1 MRKLLVLLGV
11 VGVSLSAPLIRISTA
26 PSMVLVF
33 YRVLIASV
41 LLIPYALIRNREEFR
56 QMGRKTALFCLMS
69 GLFLGLHFASYF
81 QALRY
86 TSIASAVALVDTEV
100 FFVAFMMFFF
110 FREIIPLRAWAG
122 ILLTFTG
129 SMLIALSDAGGG
141 EHVLLGDLI
150 ALAGAACLAVYTILG
165 KVCRKEISTTAY
177 TTLVYSSAALTV
189 LVILLCTGTPVLG
202 YEPFNW
208 LSALGMAVFC
218 TLLGH
223 SVFNWALKYESAAF
237 LSTVKL
243 LEPVFA
249 AILGVLLF
257 REIPSKQVMLG
268 GFIVILGVYVYSR
281 FSETPEKK
289 AP

>member
-281 FSETPEKK
+281 FSETPEKE

>member
-56 QMGRKTALFCLMS
+56 QMGRKTALLCLMS

-177 TTLVYSSAALTV
+177 TTLVYSSSALTV

-202 YEPFNW
+202 YEPVNW

>member
-56 QMGRKTALFCLMS
+56 QMGRKTALLCLMS

-100 FFVAFMMFFF
+100 FFVAFMIFFF

-189 LVILLCTGTPVLG
+189 LVILLYTRTPVLG
-202 YEPFNW
+202 YEPVNW

-281 FSETPEKK
+281 FSETPEKE

>member
-177 TTLVYSSAALTV
+177 TTLVYSSSALTV

-202 YEPFNW
+202 YEPVNW

>member
-165 KVCRKEISTTAY
+165 KVCRKEITTTAY

-202 YEPFNW
+202 YEPVNW

-268 GFIVILGVYVYSR
+268 SFIVILGVYVYSR

>member
-33 YRVLIASV
+33 YRVLIASI

-56 QMGRKTALFCLMS
+56 QMGRKTALLCLMS

-202 YEPFNW
+202 YEPVNW

>member
-56 QMGRKTALFCLMS
+56 QMGRKTALLCLMS

-202 YEPFNW
+202 YEPVNW

>member
-110 FREIIPLRAWAG
+110 FWEIIPLRAWAG

-165 KVCRKEISTTAY
+165 KVCRKEITTTAY

-202 YEPFNW
+202 YEPVNW

>member
-202 YEPFNW
+202 YEPVNW

-268 GFIVILGVYVYSR
+268 SFIVILGVYVYSR

>member
-33 YRVLIASV
+33 YRVLIASI

-202 YEPFNW
+202 YEPVNW

-268 GFIVILGVYVYSR
+268 SFIVILGVYVYSR

>member
-56 QMGRKTALFCLMS
+56 QMGRKTALLCLMS

-202 YEPFNW
+202 YEPVNW

-268 GFIVILGVYVYSR
+268 GFIVILGVYV
-281 FSETPEKK
+281 
-289 AP
+289 

>member
-165 KVCRKEISTTAY
+165 KVCRKEITTTAY

-202 YEPFNW
+202 YEPVNW

-281 FSETPEKK
+281 FSETPEQK
-289 AP
+289 AR

>member
-189 LVILLCTGTPVLG
+189 LVILLYTRTPVLG
-202 YEPFNW
+202 YEPVNW

>member
-56 QMGRKTALFCLMS
+56 QMGRKTALLCLMS

-122 ILLTFTG
+122 ILFTFTG

-202 YEPFNW
+202 YEPVNW

>member
-33 YRVLIASV
+33 YRVLIASI

-165 KVCRKEISTTAY
+165 KVCRKEITTTAY

-202 YEPFNW
+202 YEPVNW

>member
-56 QMGRKTALFCLMS
+56 QMGRKTALLCLMS

-202 YEPFNW
+202 YEPVNW

-257 REIPSKQVMLG
+257 RESPSKQVMLG

>member
-165 KVCRKEISTTAY
+165 KVCRKEITTTAY

-202 YEPFNW
+202 YEPVNW

>member
-56 QMGRKTALFCLMS
+56 QMGRKTALLCLMS

-202 YEPFNW
+202 YEPVNW

-268 GFIVILGVYVYSR
+268 SFIVILGVYVYSR

>member
-1 MRKLLVLLGV
+1 MIPTQDYVTDCIIEKNATSENGESHHFPYNDIQFPLQRDHDVLAG
-11 VGVSLSAPLIRISTA
+11 
-26 PSMVLVF
+26 
-33 YRVLIASV
+33 
-41 LLIPYALIRNREEFR
+41 NRELP
-56 QMGRKTALFCLMS
+56 QC
-69 GLFLGLHFASYF
+69 
-81 QALRY
+81 
-86 TSIASAVALVDTEV
+86 
-100 FFVAFMMFFF
+100 
-110 FREIIPLRAWAG
+110 
-122 ILLTFTG
+122 
-129 SMLIALSDAGGG
+129 DAGGG

-202 YEPFNW
+202 YEPVNW

-223 SVFNWALKYESAAF
+223 SVFNWALKYASAAF

>member
-1 MRKLLVLLGV
+1 
-11 VGVSLSAPLIRISTA
+11 
-26 PSMVLVF
+26 
-33 YRVLIASV
+33 
-41 LLIPYALIRNREEFR
+41 
-56 QMGRKTALFCLMS
+56 MGRKTALLCLMS

-100 FFVAFMMFFF
+100 FFVAFMIFFF
-110 FREIIPLRAWAG
+110 FREIIPLQAWAG

-202 YEPFNW
+202 YEPVNW

>member
-56 QMGRKTALFCLMS
+56 QMGRKTALLCLMS

-202 YEPFNW
+202 YEPVNW

-249 AILGVLLF
+249 TILGVLLF

-268 GFIVILGVYVYSR
+268 SFIVILGVYVYSR

>member
-41 LLIPYALIRNREEFR
+41 LLIPYALICNREEFR
-56 QMGRKTALFCLMS
+56 QMGRKTALLCLMS

-100 FFVAFMMFFF
+100 FFVAFMIFFF
-110 FREIIPLRAWAG
+110 FREIIPLQAWAG

-189 LVILLCTGTPVLG
+189 LVILLYTRTPVLG
-202 YEPFNW
+202 YEPVNW

-281 FSETPEKK
+281 FSETPEKE

>member
-56 QMGRKTALFCLMS
+56 QMGRKTALLCLMS

-81 QALRY
+81 QALHY

-202 YEPFNW
+202 YEPVNW

>member
-202 YEPFNW
+202 YEPVNW

>member
-33 YRVLIASV
+33 YRVLIASI

-56 QMGRKTALFCLMS
+56 QMGRKTALLCLMS

-189 LVILLCTGTPVLG
+189 LVILLCTRTPVLG
-202 YEPFNW
+202 YEPVNW

-281 FSETPEKK
+281 FSETPEKE

>member
-56 QMGRKTALFCLMS
+56 QMGRKTALLCLMS

-110 FREIIPLRAWAG
+110 FREIIPLRA
-122 ILLTFTG
+122 
-129 SMLIALSDAGGG
+129 
-141 EHVLLGDLI
+141 
-150 ALAGAACLAVYTILG
+150 
-165 KVCRKEISTTAY
+165 
-177 TTLVYSSAALTV
+177 
-189 LVILLCTGTPVLG
+189 
-202 YEPFNW
+202 
-208 LSALGMAVFC
+208 
-218 TLLGH
+218 
-223 SVFNWALKYESAAF
+223 
-237 LSTVKL
+237 
-243 LEPVFA
+243 
-249 AILGVLLF
+249 
-257 REIPSKQVMLG
+257 
-268 GFIVILGVYVYSR
+268 
-281 FSETPEKK
+281 
-289 AP
+289 

>member
-33 YRVLIASV
+33 YRVLIASI

-56 QMGRKTALFCLMS
+56 QMGRKTALLCLMS

-122 ILLTFTG
+122 ILFTFTG

-202 YEPFNW
+202 YEPVNW

>member
-56 QMGRKTALFCLMS
+56 QMGRKTALLCLMS

-189 LVILLCTGTPVLG
+189 LVILLYTRTPVLG
-202 YEPFNW
+202 YEPVNW

>member
-56 QMGRKTALFCLMS
+56 QMGRKTALLCLMS

-189 LVILLCTGTPVLG
+189 LVILLCTRTPVLG
-202 YEPFNW
+202 YEPVNW

-281 FSETPEKK
+281 FSETPEKE

>member
-56 QMGRKTALFCLMS
+56 QMGRKTALLCLMS

-165 KVCRKEISTTAY
+165 KVCRKEITTTAY

-202 YEPFNW
+202 YEPVNW